1 MIGAAF
7 AIATRLPPAVDC
19 TLEVGRMDTMTRRRR
34 LIALGAA
41 SALVV
46 AITVTNGTISSQA
59 VTAAGSMASDI
70 TAAPVRPPV
79 CTTAQTAALN
89 IDNCTVYA
97 GGSGTPA
104 DHGFP
109 APPFPVREILTV
121 ALAPEAWVPLAIGS
135 QGTIVTL
142 LQRALRATTPGLSD
156 GGTFG
161 NATAAAVRTAQAAAG
176 LPVTGVV
183 DAVLADLLGVLVTA
197 TIGPFPPA
205 GWVWNGN
212 TYSGSPAL
220 ADWEARMVAGV
231 VKADPDISP
240 LFEGFIAQLQAGSYR
255 IDEKSSYGFRC
266 TATTVRNC
274 SGLDQAQLSYHA
286 WGAALDVN
294 WTQNPLQTV
303 TSPTDACGTAAEHA
317 MPDWVLAQAMHWGL
331 FWGGWYSCP
340 KTGSRSAV
348 RDPHHFEFRG
358 TPDLARRILAK
369 NASPGTPNPPVPA
382 TGDLLLSCGDRGVG
396 VATLRALLAPDDRP
410 VESALLADTFTT
422 TLAAAL
428 VTVQTRLGLPA
439 TGTLDPTTAA
449 ALGVTVRHT
458 EVFPV
463 LHQSSCGEPVRALQR
478 ALGVPV
484 TGLFT
489 TTTLGQ
495 LRTWQRGHGLAPTG
509 ITDTATAAALGL
521 RVTASGGGSG
531 TTTTTSSTTTS
542 STTTSS
548 TTTSTTSSTTTT
560 TVDPSEPMVT
570 VPLKPGA
577 RSASVTA
584 LQEALTAAGYPTPA
598 VGRFGSAT
606 AASLRRFKADAGL
619 PITSTL
625 TMAAAQLLGLTPVP
639 SVPTRPGQRGEH
651 VQLLQIALRAEG
663 FAIAADGRFGPGT
676 KAALK
681 IHQQRTGVKVTGI
694 LDAATAKTFGW

>member
-1 MIGAAF
+1 MN
-7 AIATRLPPAVDC
+7 
-19 TLEVGRMDTMTRRRR
+19 TMNRRRR
-34 LIALGAA
+34 PFALSVTGTLIAAFTLTSGPH
-41 SALVV
+41 
-46 AITVTNGTISSQA
+46 GSQA
-59 VTAAGSMASDI
+59 ISVPGSMASDI
-70 TAAPVRPPV
+70 TGAPVRAPV
-79 CTTAQTAALN
+79 CTATQTAALN
-89 IDNCTVYA
+89 LDHCTVYA

-109 APPFPVREILTV
+109 TPPFPVREILTTPLT
-121 ALAPEAWVPLAIGS
+121 AEEWVPLTIGS

-161 NATAAAVRTAQAAAG
+161 NATAAAVRTAQTAAS

-183 DAVLADLLGVLVTA
+183 DAALADLLGVMVTA

-205 GWVWNGN
+205 GWEWNGN

-220 ADWEARMVAGV
+220 ADWEARMVTGV
-231 VKADPDISP
+231 VKADPDISQ
-240 LFEGFIAQLQAGSYR
+240 LFEGFLAQLHAGTYR

-317 MPDWVLAQAMHWGL
+317 IPDWVLDEAMHWGL

-340 KTGSRSAV
+340 RTGARSAV

-369 NASPGTPNPPVPA
+369 NTAPGTPAPTIPEI
-382 TGDLLLSCGDRGVG
+382 GDLLLSCGDRGASV
-396 VATLRALLAPDDRP
+396 VALRSLLAPADRP
-410 VESALLADTFTT
+410 VESDLLADTFTT

-439 TGTLDPTTAA
+439 TGALDPATAA

-478 ALGVPV
+478 ALGV
-484 TGLFT
+484 TASGLFT
-489 TTTLGQ
+489 STTLGQ
-495 LRTWQRGHGLAPTG
+495 LRTWQRSHGLDPTG
-509 ITDTATAAALGL
+509 LTDTDTATALGL
-521 RVTASGGGSG
+521 RLATPGGGGSG
-531 TTTTTSSTTTS
+531 TTTTTS
-542 STTTSS
+542 
-548 TTTSTTSSTTTT
+548 TTSTTSTTTTTSSPPPT
-560 TVDPSEPMVT
+560 TVDPSAPMVT

-584 LQEALTAAGYPTPA
+584 LQNALTAAGYPTPA
-598 VGRFGSAT
+598 VGRFGPAT
-606 AASLRRFKADAGL
+606 TASLRKFKADSGL
-619 PITSTL
+619 PVTSTL
-625 TMAAAQLLGLTPVP
+625 TVAAAQLLGLTPVP
-639 SVPTRPGQRGEH
+639 IVPTKPGQRGEH
-651 VQLLQIALRAEG
+651 VQLLQMALRAEG
-663 FAIAADGRFGPGT
+663 FDIAADGRFGAGT

-681 IHQQRTGVKVTGI
+681 LHQQRAGVKVTGR
-694 LDAATAKTFGW
+694 LDAATARSFGW